1 MTTAAWRACL
11 LTMLVLG
18 VGCEEPGAT
27 GPDMPGAGGG
37 SGTIT
42 DSCGR
47 SVVEAQPL
55 YVDGPSESGP
65 IVTVRPDGVIVT
77 TAAGRVR
84 PRHEREDR
92 FAHFEAH
99 YFKSR
104 SYRFVIEDF
113 VAKGESRI
121 KVTYYPI
128 DDVSEFG
135 PTTNFRAWKVY
146 GAAGN
151 GPDHYTFADNGVLT
165 QTSPRVLEKTVTRN
179 ARDGRE
185 MRVGDIFDFEFGV
198 FLAGFNSQD
207 STSIGEGAKSYYSDT
222 FRYQVGKGGL
232 TPESFDDSGLVG
244 PSEMSARLAGGLTV
258 PFVAWA
264 DGTAIAPE
272 MVFSQMALNIQSPHQ
287 QLFLEGRRL
296 FHTAFDDGTHSEPHN
311 PKFTEQ
317 AGKLGP
323 LFNVK
328 SCSACH
334 EHNGRGVLPSEGQEA
349 VSVVL
354 KLPSTH
360 ALGRQ
365 LQPQE
370 AKLMLT
376 RFETKEVT
384 LADGTK
390 VQLQKPIF
398 DAGRELPGSPRLAR
412 QLVGMGLLE
421 AIDDATLFVLSD
433 EGDCDGNGVS
443 GRVSIV
449 KDPAGVQRVGRFGW
463 KAEKVSVR
471 HQVADALDVDL
482 GVTTSL
488 FPGGAAPELSDD
500 DLNRLTV
507 YMSLL
512 GIEPQRNASSE
523 KVKRGAQ
530 LFVSVGCSSCHIPS
544 LTTGKK
550 HPYEELREQTIRPFT
565 DLLLHD
571 LGSELADASG
581 EATASEWRTAPL
593 WGVGSTLATAGK
605 VSLLHDGRARSV
617 LEAVLW
623 HGGEAQR
630 MRDAVTTL
638 SADEREALIA
648 FVESL

>member
-1 MTTAAWRACL
+1 MTTRACFV
-11 LTMLVLG
+11 LVLG
-18 VGCEEPGAT
+18 LLACAERGVTGTDTPGENEPSNT
-27 GPDMPGAGGG
+27 
-37 SGTIT
+37 
-42 DSCGR
+42 CGR
-47 SVVEAQPL
+47 SAAGIEPL
-55 YVDGPSESGP
+55 YRGGPSETGAV
-65 IVTVRPDGVIVT
+65 VTVRADGAIVT

-99 YFKSR
+99 YFASR

-121 KVTYYPI
+121 KVTYYPVN
-128 DDVSEFG
+128 DVSQLG

-146 GAAGN
+146 GSQGN
-151 GPDHYTFADNGVLT
+151 GPDHYTFADNGVLAEVA
-165 QTSPRVLEKTVTRN
+165 PRVLEKTVTRN
-179 ARDGRE
+179 AREARE
-185 MRVGDIFDFEFGV
+185 IRVGDIFDFEFGI
-198 FLAGFNSQD
+198 FLAGFNPAD
-207 STSIGEGAKSYYSDT
+207 PTSIGEGAKSYYSDT

-232 TPESFDDSGLVG
+232 TPETFDDTGLLG
-244 PSEMSARLAGGLTV
+244 PSDGRARLGGALTV
-258 PFVAWA
+258 PRVAWA

-272 MVFSQMALNIQSPHQ
+272 MAFSQMALNIQSPHQ

-296 FHTAFDDGTHSEPHN
+296 FHTAFDDGAHSEPHN

-323 LFNVK
+323 LFNVE

-334 EHNGRGVLPSEGQEA
+334 AHNGRGVLPSVGQEA
-349 VSVVL
+349 RSLVL

-360 ALGRQ
+360 EFGRQ

-370 AKLMLT
+370 ARLMLKRLET
-376 RFETKEVT
+376 RDVT
-384 LADGTK
+384 LADGT
-390 VQLQKPIF
+390 VVSLQRPIF
-398 DAGRELPGSPRLAR
+398 DTGRALPGSPRLAR
-412 QLVGMGLLE
+412 QLVGLGLLE
-421 AIDDATLFVLSD
+421 AIDESSLFAISD
-433 EGDCDGNGVS
+433 EADCDGNGIS
-443 GRVSIV
+443 GRVQVVNDPVSGV
-449 KDPAGVQRVGRFGW
+449 KRAGRFGW

-482 GVTTSL
+482 GVTTSV
-488 FPGGAAPELSDD
+488 FPGAAAPELSDE
-500 DLNRLTV
+500 DLHRLTV

-512 GIEPQRNASSE
+512 GVEPQRQSTSAQ
-523 KVKRGAQ
+523 VQRGAQ
-530 LFVSVGCSSCHIPS
+530 LFASIGCASCHLPTI
-544 LTTGKK
+544 TTGKT
-550 HPYEELREQTIRPFT
+550 HPYEELREQTIHPYT

-571 LGSELADASG
+571 LGPELADDSG

-593 WGVGSTLATAGK
+593 WGVGLTKDTVGSVA
-605 VSLLHDGRARSV
+605 LLHDGRARSV

-630 MRDAVTTL
+630 ARDTVASLKAEDRAALL
-638 SADEREALIA
+638 S

>member
-1 MTTAAWRACL
+1 MTTAFWRACL
-11 LTMLVLG
+11 LTMLFT
-18 VGCEEPGAT
+18 GCDDKGAT
-27 GPDMPGAGGG
+27 GPDTPGGGGGG
-37 SGTIT
+37 SGNT

-47 SVVEAQPL
+47 SVVDAQPL

-146 GAAGN
+146 GAQGN

-165 QTSPRVLEKTVTRN
+165 QIAPRVLEKTVTRN
-179 ARDGRE
+179 ARDGRDI
-185 MRVGDIFDFEFGV
+185 RSGDIFDFEFGV
-198 FLAGFNSQD
+198 FLAGFNNQD
-207 STSIGEGAKSYYSDT
+207 STTIGEGAKSYYSDT

-244 PSEMSARLAGGLTV
+244 PTEASARLAGGLTV

-272 MVFSQMALNIQSPHQ
+272 MAFSQMALNIQSPHQ

-334 EHNGRGVLPSEGQEA
+334 EHNGRGVLPAAGQEA
-349 VSVVL
+349 TSVVL

-360 ALGRQ
+360 ELGRQ

-370 AKLMLT
+370 AKLMLS

-398 DAGRELPGSPRLAR
+398 DTGRDLPGSPRLAR
-412 QLVGMGLLE
+412 QLIGMGLLE

-443 GRVSIV
+443 GRVNVV
-449 KDPAGVQRVGRFGW
+449 KDPSGVMRAGRFGW

-482 GVTTSL
+482 GVTTSV

-512 GIEPQRNASSE
+512 GIEPQRNAASE
-523 KVKRGAQ
+523 KVKRGGQ
-530 LFVSVGCSSCHIPS
+530 LFVSVGCSSCHIPA

-550 HPYEELREQTIRPFT
+550 HPYEELREQTIRPFS

-571 LGSELADASG
+571 LGAELADASG

-593 WGVGSTLATAGK
+593 WGVGSTLQTVGQ
-605 VSLLHDGRARSV
+605 VNLLHDGRARSV
-617 LEAVLW
+617 TEAVLW

-630 MRDAVTTL
+630 MRDTFASL
-638 SADEREALIA
+638 NAADREALVT